1 LCSRDFNRREVVS
14 IADDLLVEDLKLKRL
29 RFHKDNRTA
38 PDHGGLVVVVQ
49 KTNTLWIL
57 PTHFS
62 SEQIACDQ
70 FEFYLIPIF
79 DQVLDLANAG
89 Q

>member
-1 LCSRDFNRREVVS
+1 VTATIKSLS
-14 IADDLLVEDLKLKRL
+14 IARNLFVEDLKLERL
-29 RFHKDNRTA
+29 RFHKDDRTA

-49 KTNTLWIL
+49 KTNALWIL

-62 SEQIACDQ
+62 SEQIACNQ
-70 FEFYLIPIF
+70 FEFYLIPLF
-79 DQVLDLANAG
+79 NQVLDLANAG